1 MGDRRQVIFE
11 FGLPNQ
17 PENEQFVN
25 SIVLYTHWGGS
36 DLPNNLAQAIL
47 TAKPRWRDDNY
58 FTRIV
63 VSQIVNLDWNE
74 ETGFGL
80 DIHYCDSEYADFFVN
95 LPNQTVRLGIQG
107 KEMTFQEFIDTV
119 VRDPDFGGYK

>member
-47 TAKPRWRDDNY
+47 TAIR
-58 FTRIV
+58 
-63 VSQIVNLDWNE
+63 
-74 ETGFGL
+74 
-80 DIHYCDSEYADFFVN
+80 
-95 LPNQTVRLGIQG
+95 
-107 KEMTFQEFIDTV
+107 
-119 VRDPDFGGYK
+119 